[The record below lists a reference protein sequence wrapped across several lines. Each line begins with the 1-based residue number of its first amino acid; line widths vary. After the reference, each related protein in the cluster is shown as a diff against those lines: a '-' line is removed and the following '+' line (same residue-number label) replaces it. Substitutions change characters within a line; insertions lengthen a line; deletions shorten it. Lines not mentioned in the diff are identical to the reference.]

1 MGLRLFSHP
10 FDKLKTHSS
19 ARTCH
24 YNCNTVDISLHQLII
39 NYRYTIT
46 RIFIT
51 ILIEIVYGFTNFT
64 HTGLP

>member
-10 FDKLKTHSS
+10 FDKLKAHSS

-24 YNCNTVDISLHQLII
+24 YDYTTVDISLHQLII
-39 NYRYTIT
+39 DYRYTIT

-64 HTGLP
+64 HTDLP

>member
-1 MGLRLFSHP
+1 MGLRLFSHLL
-10 FDKLKTHSS
+10 DKLKAHSS

-24 YNCNTVDISLHQLII
+24 YNHNTVDISLHQLII

-51 ILIEIVYGFTNFT
+51 ILIKIVYRFTN
-64 HTGLP
+64 